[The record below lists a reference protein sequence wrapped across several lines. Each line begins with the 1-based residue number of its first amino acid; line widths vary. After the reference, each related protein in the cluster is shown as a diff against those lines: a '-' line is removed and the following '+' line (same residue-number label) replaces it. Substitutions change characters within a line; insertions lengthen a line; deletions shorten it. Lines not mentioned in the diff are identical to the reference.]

1 MLAGVADC
9 RRSQKWGC
17 KGRWALGF
25 KPRPGSHRKK
35 RPRGSKV
42 NGEDHK
48 VLGEKEETTRLQSKW
63 GGDHAALKEGV
74 NHEVLKQVDR

>member
-1 MLAGVADC
+1 M
-9 RRSQKWGC
+9 GC
-17 KGRWALGF
+17 KGRWELGF

-48 VLGEKEETTRLQSKW
+48 VLGERRV
-63 GGDHAALKEGV
+63 DHAAPKKIGG
-74 NHEVLKQVDR
+74 HTVLE